1 MKKRIYELSK
11 ELGIDNKDL
20 LKILSDLG
28 INVKSAL
35 NVIDEEVE
43 EIVRELVLG
52 KAEGSKEEPKTPPVE
67 KEEVK
72 SLEEIREETEKVAE
86 KPKMEKPKEEKK
98 EKVITIQG
106 SMRVKDLAEAL
117 SISPTELIMELLNM
131 KILANVNQMLDPDII
146 KEIAKKYGYKVEEIK
161 PRVSLK
167 KKTLSP
173 EEEAKLKPRPP
184 VVVVMG
190 HVDHGKTTLLDAIR
204 QTKIAEK
211 EYGGITQHIGASM
224 VEHNGRKIV
233 FLDTPGHEAFTA
245 LRARGAQV
253 TDIAVLV
260 VAADD
265 GVMPQ
270 TVEAINHAK
279 AADVP
284 IIVAINKIDKPEANP
299 ERVKQ
304 QLSEYGL
311 IPEEWG
317 GDTIMVPISAKKKQ
331 GIDQLLEMILLL
343 SDILELKAD
352 PDKPAKGTIIE
363 TKMDKGR
370 GPVATVI
377 IQEGTLRLRDV
388 FVAGDVMGRVRTMF
402 DDKGRPLKEAF
413 PSWPVEVSGFDE
425 LPQAGDILE
434 VVEDEETAKRI
445 LEERKQK
452 KETSNIEVW
461 GLGEK
466 VLPII
471 VKADTQGSLE
481 AILQTIDKM
490 HTEDITIKV
499 IHSGVG
505 GITESDVMLASASK
519 GMIIGFNVRPDSKA
533 QQAISKEKVIA
544 KTYRIIY
551 EIIED
556 LQNYIKGLKEPQIK
570 EVVIGRG
577 DVKATFNVPKVGT
590 VAGVFVREGKIQRN
604 AKVRLIRDGKIIYD
618 GRIASLKRFKDDVN
632 EVLTNFECGVGL
644 ENFGDIK
651 PGDILEVYV
660 LQQVQ

>member
-20 LKILSDLG
+20 LKILADLG
-28 INVKSAL
+28 VNVKSAL

-43 EIVRELVLG
+43 EIVKELVLG
-52 KAEGSKEEPKTPPVE
+52 KTEITEEKAEKPETPPVE
-67 KEEVK
+67 KEERKVQ
-72 SLEEIREETEKVAE
+72 EETVEVIE
-86 KPKMEKPKEEKK
+86 LPKEEKK
-98 EKVITIQG
+98 EKVLKIQG

-146 KEIAKKYGYKVEEIK
+146 KELAKKHDYKVEEVK
-161 PRVSLK
+161 PQVSLK
-167 KKTLSP
+167 KKILSP
-173 EEEAKLKPRPP
+173 EEEARLKSRPP

-204 QTKIAEK
+204 QTKVAEK

-270 TVEAINHAK
+270 TIEAINHAK
-279 AADVP
+279 AANVP

-317 GDTIMVPISAKKKQ
+317 GDTIMVPISAKRKQ

-352 PDKPAKGTIIE
+352 PDKPAKGAIIE

-388 FVAGDVMGRVRTMF
+388 FVAGNVMGRVRTMF
-402 DDKGRPLKEAF
+402 DDKGRPLKEAL

-434 VVEDEETAKRI
+434 VVENEEVAKAI

-466 VLPII
+466 ILPII

-519 GMIIGFNVRPDSKA
+519 GIIIGFNVRPDSKA
-533 QQAISKEKVIA
+533 QQAIAKEKVIA

-570 EVVIGRG
+570 EVIIGKG
-577 DVKATFNVPKVGT
+577 EVKATFNVPKVGT
-590 VAGVFVREGKIQRN
+590 VAGVYVREGKIQRN

-660 LQQVQ
+660 LQQTQ

>member
-11 ELGIDNKDL
+11 ELGIESKDL

-28 INVKSAL
+28 VNAKSAL

-43 EIVRELVLG
+43 EIIKELVTG
-52 KAEGSKEEPKTPPVE
+52 KSKEENPPTTSEHVQV
-67 KEEVK
+67 KEEIKKDQELIESKPQRTEDNEQKAVK
-72 SLEEIREETEKVAE
+72 E
-86 KPKMEKPKEEKK
+86 K
-98 EKVITIQG
+98 EKVLIIQG
-106 SMRVKDLAEAL
+106 SMRVKDVADAL
-117 SISPTELIMELLNM
+117 SVAPTELIMELLNM
-131 KILANVNQMLDPDII
+131 KILANVNQLLDPDVI
-146 KEIAKKYGYKVEEIK
+146 KKLASKYGYKVEEIK
-161 PRVSLK
+161 PQTIVK
-167 KKTLSP
+167 KKQLTP
-173 EEEAKLKPRPP
+173 EEEARLKPRPP

-204 QTKIAEK
+204 QTKVAEK

-279 AADVP
+279 AANVP
-284 IIVAINKIDKPEANP
+284 IIVAINKIDKPDANP

-304 QLSEYGL
+304 QLSEYGI

-317 GDTIMVPISAKKKQ
+317 GDTIMVPISAIRRQ
-331 GIDQLLEMILLL
+331 GIDQLLEMILLMA
-343 SDILELKAD
+343 DILELKAD

-363 TKMDKGR
+363 TKIDKGK

-377 IQEGTLRLRDV
+377 IQEGTLKLRDV
-388 FVAGDVMGRVRTMF
+388 FVAGDVMGRVRTMV
-402 DDKGRPLKEAF
+402 DDKGRPLKEAY
-413 PSWPVEVSGFDE
+413 PSWPVEISGFEE

-434 VVEDEETAKRI
+434 VVPNEAVAEEI
-445 LEERKQK
+445 LEERKKK
-452 KETSNIEVW
+452 KEISNIEVV

-466 VLPII
+466 VLPLI

-481 AILQTIDKM
+481 AILQTIDKLP
-490 HTEDITIKV
+490 TEDVTVKI

-519 GMIIGFNVRPDSKA
+519 GMIIGFNVRPDSRA
-533 QQAISKEKVIA
+533 QEAIAREKVIA

-551 EIIED
+551 EIIDD
-556 LQNYIKGLKEPQIK
+556 LQNYIKGLKAPQIK
-570 EVVIGRG
+570 EVIIGRG
-577 DVKATFNVPKVGT
+577 EVKATFNVPKVGT
-590 VAGVFVREGKIQRN
+590 VAGVYVREGKIQRN
-604 AKVRLIRDGKIIYD
+604 AKVRLIRDGVVIYD
-618 GRIASLKRFKDDVN
+618 GKIASLKRFKEDVT

-651 PGDILEVYV
+651 PGDILEVYTV
-660 LQQVQ
+660 QQI

>member
-11 ELGIDNKDL
+11 ELGIESKDL

-28 INVKSAL
+28 VNVKSAL

-43 EIVRELVLG
+43 EIIKELVLG
-52 KAEGSKEEPKTPPVE
+52 KSQKETPPAEDQKSDICIVETKEEESKPKQ
-67 KEEVK
+67 EVK
-72 SLEEIREETEKVAE
+72 V
-86 KPKMEKPKEEKK
+86 EEKK
-98 EKVITIQG
+98 EKVFILQG
-106 SMRVKDLAEAL
+106 SMRVKDVAD
-117 SISPTELIMELLNM
+117 ELGVSATQIIMDLINM
-131 KILANVNQMLDPDII
+131 KILANINQMLDPDII
-146 KEIAKKYGYKVEEIK
+146 KQLAEKYGYKVEEVKKQLTIK
-161 PRVSLK
+161 R
-167 KKTLSP
+167 KTLTP
-173 EEEAKLKPRPP
+173 EEEQRLKPRPP

-204 QTKIAEK
+204 QTKVAEK

-224 VEHNGRKIV
+224 VEHNERKIV

-279 AADVP
+279 AANVP

-299 ERVKQ
+299 DRVKQ

-317 GDTIMVPISAKKKQ
+317 GDTIMVPISAKRKQ

-352 PDKPAKGTIIE
+352 PNKPAKGTIIE
-363 TKMDKGR
+363 TKIDKGR

-377 IQEGTLRLRDV
+377 VQEGTLKLRDV
-388 FVAGDVMGRVRTMF
+388 FVAGNVMGRVRTMF
-402 DDKGRPLKEAF
+402 DDKGRPLKEAY

-425 LPQAGDILE
+425 LPQAGDVLE
-434 VVEDEETAKRI
+434 VVENEELAREI
-445 LEERKQK
+445 LEERRQK
-452 KETSNIEVW
+452 KEVSNIEVW

-519 GMIIGFNVRPDSKA
+519 GIIIGFSVRPDSKA
-533 QQAISKEKVIA
+533 QEAINKEKVIA

-556 LQNYIKGLKEPQIK
+556 LQNYIKGLKAPQIK
-570 EVVIGRG
+570 EVIIGKG
-577 DVKATFNVPKVGT
+577 EVKATFNVPKVGT
-590 VAGVFVREGKIQRN
+590 VAGVYVREGKIQRN
-604 AKVRLIRDGKIIYD
+604 AKVRLIRDGAIIYD
-618 GRIASLKRFKDDVN
+618 GRIASLKRFKDDVT

-651 PGDILEVYV
+651 PGDILEVYI
-660 LQQVQ
+660 LQQA

>member
-11 ELGIDNKDL
+11 ELGIESKDL

-28 INVKSAL
+28 VNAKSAL

-43 EIVRELVLG
+43 EIIKELVTG
-52 KAEGSKEEPKTPPVE
+52 KSKKENPPTTSEHVQVKEEIKKDQELIESKSQKTEDNEQKAV
-67 KEEVK
+67 KE
-72 SLEEIREETEKVAE
+72 
-86 KPKMEKPKEEKK
+86 K
-98 EKVITIQG
+98 EKVLIIQG
-106 SMRVKDLAEAL
+106 SMRVKDVADAL
-117 SISPTELIMELLNM
+117 SVSPTDLIMELLNM
-131 KILANVNQMLDPDII
+131 KILANVNQLLDPDVI
-146 KEIAKKYGYKVEEIK
+146 KNLASKYGYKVEEIK
-161 PRVSLK
+161 PQTIVK
-167 KKTLSP
+167 KKQLTP
-173 EEEAKLKPRPP
+173 EEEARLKPRPP

-204 QTKIAEK
+204 QTKVAEK

-279 AADVP
+279 AANVP
-284 IIVAINKIDKPEANP
+284 IIVAINKIDKPDANP

-304 QLSEYGL
+304 QLSEYGI

-317 GDTIMVPISAKKKQ
+317 GDTIMVPISAIRRQ
-331 GIDQLLEMILLL
+331 GIDQLLEMILLMA
-343 SDILELKAD
+343 DILELKAD

-363 TKMDKGR
+363 TKIDKGK

-377 IQEGTLRLRDV
+377 IQEGTLKLRDV
-388 FVAGDVMGRVRTMF
+388 FVAGDVMGRVRTMV
-402 DDKGRPLKEAF
+402 DDKGRTLKEAY
-413 PSWPVEVSGFDE
+413 PSWPVEISGFEE

-434 VVEDEETAKRI
+434 VVPNEAVAEEI
-445 LEERKQK
+445 LEERKKK
-452 KETSNIEVW
+452 KETSNIEVV

-466 VLPII
+466 VLPLI

-481 AILQTIDKM
+481 AILQTIDKLP
-490 HTEDITIKV
+490 TEDVTVKI

-519 GMIIGFNVRPDSKA
+519 GMIIGFNVRPDSRAQEAIAREKA
-533 QQAISKEKVIA
+533 IA

-551 EIIED
+551 EIIDD
-556 LQNYIKGLKEPQIK
+556 LQNYIKGLKAPQIK
-570 EVVIGRG
+570 EVIIGRG
-577 DVKATFNVPKVGT
+577 EVKATFNVPKVGT
-590 VAGVFVREGKIQRN
+590 VAGVYVREGKIQRN
-604 AKVRLIRDGKIIYD
+604 AKVRLIRDGVVIYD
-618 GRIASLKRFKDDVN
+618 GKIASLKRFKEDVT

-651 PGDILEVYV
+651 PGDILEVYTV
-660 LQQVQ
+660 QQI

>member
-20 LKILSDLG
+20 LKILADLG
-28 INVKSAL
+28 VNVKSAL

-43 EIVRELVLG
+43 EIVKELVLG
-52 KAEGSKEEPKTPPVE
+52 KTEITEEKAEKPETPPVE
-67 KEEVK
+67 KEERKVQ
-72 SLEEIREETEKVAE
+72 EETVEVIE
-86 KPKMEKPKEEKK
+86 LPKEEKK
-98 EKVITIQG
+98 EKVLKIQG

-146 KEIAKKYGYKVEEIK
+146 KELAKKHDYKVEEVK
-161 PRVSLK
+161 PQVSLK
-167 KKTLSP
+167 KKILSP
-173 EEEAKLKPRPP
+173 EEEARLKSRPP

-204 QTKIAEK
+204 QTKVAEK

-270 TVEAINHAK
+270 TIEAINHAK
-279 AADVP
+279 AANVP

-317 GDTIMVPISAKKKQ
+317 GDTIMVPISAKRKQ
-331 GIDQLLEMILLL
+331 GIDHLLEMILLL
-343 SDILELKAD
+343 ADILELKAD
-352 PDKPAKGTIIE
+352 PDKPAKGAIIE

-388 FVAGDVMGRVRTMF
+388 FVAGNVMGRVRTMF
-402 DDKGRPLKEAF
+402 DDKGRPLKEAL

-434 VVEDEETAKRI
+434 VVENEEVAKAI

-466 VLPII
+466 ILPII

-519 GMIIGFNVRPDSKA
+519 GIIIGFNVRPDSKA
-533 QQAISKEKVIA
+533 QQAIAKEKVIA

-570 EVVIGRG
+570 EVIIGKG
-577 DVKATFNVPKVGT
+577 EVKATFNVPKVGT
-590 VAGVFVREGKIQRN
+590 VAGVYVREGKIQRN

-660 LQQVQ
+660 LQQTQ

>member
-1 MKKRIYELSK
+1 LLQERVKKKTPPTASEAIQ
-11 ELGIDNKDL
+11 
-20 LKILSDLG
+20 
-28 INVKSAL
+28 
-35 NVIDEEVE
+35 VE
-43 EIVRELVLG
+43 EI
-52 KAEGSKEEPKTPPVE
+52 KEDQKLTETKSQKTEENEQITV
-67 KEEVK
+67 KE
-72 SLEEIREETEKVAE
+72 
-86 KPKMEKPKEEKK
+86 K
-98 EKVITIQG
+98 EKVLIIQG
-106 SMRVKDLAEAL
+106 SMRIKDVADAL
-117 SISPTELIMELLNM
+117 SVSPTDLIMELLNM
-131 KILANVNQMLDPDII
+131 KILANVNQILDPDVI
-146 KEIAKKYGYKVEEIK
+146 KKLAIKHGYKVEEVK
-161 PRVSLK
+161 PQAIVKRVQL
-167 KKTLSP
+167 TP
-173 EEEAKLKPRPP
+173 EEEARLKPRPP

-204 QTKIAEK
+204 QTKVAEK

-279 AADVP
+279 AANVP
-284 IIVAINKIDKPEANP
+284 IIVAINKIDKPDANP

-317 GDTIMVPISAKKKQ
+317 GDTIMVPISAMRKQ
-331 GIDQLLEMILLL
+331 GIDQLLEMILLMA
-343 SDILELKAD
+343 DVLELKAD

-363 TKMDKGR
+363 TRIDKGK

-377 IQEGTLRLRDV
+377 IQEGTLKLRDI
-388 FVAGDVMGRVRTMF
+388 FVAGDVMGRVRTMV
-402 DDKGRPLKEAF
+402 DDKGRSLKEAY
-413 PSWPVEVSGFDE
+413 PSWPVEISGFEE

-434 VVEDEETAKRI
+434 VVPNEAVAKEI
-445 LEERKQK
+445 LEERKKK
-452 KETSNIEVW
+452 KEKSNIEVV

-466 VLPII
+466 VLPLI

-481 AILQTIDKM
+481 AILQTIDKLP
-490 HTEDITIKV
+490 TEDITVKI

-519 GMIIGFNVRPDSKA
+519 GMIIGFNVRPDSRA
-533 QQAISKEKVIA
+533 QEAITKEKVIA

-551 EIIED
+551 EIIDD
-556 LQNYIKGLKEPQIK
+556 LQNYIKGLKAPQIK
-570 EVVIGRG
+570 EVIIGRG
-577 DVKATFNVPKVGT
+577 EVKATFNVPKVGT
-590 VAGVFVREGKIQRN
+590 VAGVYVREGKIQRN
-604 AKVRLIRDGKIIYD
+604 AKVRLIRDGVVIYD
-618 GRIASLKRFKDDVN
+618 GKIASLKRFKEDVT

-651 PGDILEVYV
+651 PGDILEVYTV
-660 LQQVQ
+660 QQVQ

>member
-1 MKKRIYELSK
+1 
-11 ELGIDNKDL
+11 
-20 LKILSDLG
+20 
-28 INVKSAL
+28 
-35 NVIDEEVE
+35 
-43 EIVRELVLG
+43 
-52 KAEGSKEEPKTPPVE
+52 
-67 KEEVK
+67 
-72 SLEEIREETEKVAE
+72 
-86 KPKMEKPKEEKK
+86 
-98 EKVITIQG
+98 
-106 SMRVKDLAEAL
+106 
-117 SISPTELIMELLNM
+117 
-131 KILANVNQMLDPDII
+131 
-146 KEIAKKYGYKVEEIK
+146 
-161 PRVSLK
+161 
-167 KKTLSP
+167 
-173 EEEAKLKPRPP
+173 
-184 VVVVMG
+184 MG

-204 QTKIAEK
+204 QTKVAEK

-279 AADVP
+279 AANVP
-284 IIVAINKIDKPEANP
+284 IIVAINKIDKPDANP

-304 QLSEYGL
+304 QLSEYGI

-317 GDTIMVPISAKKKQ
+317 GDTIMVPISAIRRQ
-331 GIDQLLEMILLL
+331 GIDQLLEMILLMA
-343 SDILELKAD
+343 DILELKAD

-363 TKMDKGR
+363 TKIDKGK

-377 IQEGTLRLRDV
+377 IQEGTLKLRDV
-388 FVAGDVMGRVRTMF
+388 FVAGDVMGRVRTMV
-402 DDKGRPLKEAF
+402 DDKGRPLKEAY
-413 PSWPVEVSGFDE
+413 PSWPVEISGFEE

-434 VVEDEETAKRI
+434 VVPNEAVAEEI
-445 LEERKQK
+445 LEERKKK
-452 KETSNIEVW
+452 KETSNIEVV

-466 VLPII
+466 VLPLI

-481 AILQTIDKM
+481 AILQTIDKLP
-490 HTEDITIKV
+490 TEDVTVKI

-519 GMIIGFNVRPDSKA
+519 GMIIGFNVRPDSRA
-533 QQAISKEKVIA
+533 QEAIAREKVIA

-551 EIIED
+551 EIIDD
-556 LQNYIKGLKEPQIK
+556 LQNYIKGLKAPQIK
-570 EVVIGRG
+570 EVIIGRG
-577 DVKATFNVPKVGT
+577 EVKATFNVPKVGT
-590 VAGVFVREGKIQRN
+590 VAGVYVREGKIQRN
-604 AKVRLIRDGKIIYD
+604 AKVRLIRDGVVIYD
-618 GRIASLKRFKDDVN
+618 GKIASLKRFKEDVT

-651 PGDILEVYV
+651 PGDILEVYTV
-660 LQQVQ
+660 QQI

>member
-11 ELGIDNKDL
+11 ELGIESKDL

-28 INVKSAL
+28 VNAKSAL

-43 EIVRELVLG
+43 EIIKELVTG
-52 KAEGSKEEPKTPPVE
+52 KSKEENPPTTSEHVQV
-67 KEEVK
+67 KEEIKKEQELIESKPQKTEDNEQKAVK
-72 SLEEIREETEKVAE
+72 E
-86 KPKMEKPKEEKK
+86 K
-98 EKVITIQG
+98 EKVLIIQG
-106 SMRVKDLAEAL
+106 SMRVKDVADAL
-117 SISPTELIMELLNM
+117 SVAPTELIMELLNM
-131 KILANVNQMLDPDII
+131 KILANVNQLLDPDVI
-146 KEIAKKYGYKVEEIK
+146 KKLASKYGYKVEEIK
-161 PRVSLK
+161 PQTIVK
-167 KKTLSP
+167 KKQLTP
-173 EEEAKLKPRPP
+173 EEEARLKPRPP

-204 QTKIAEK
+204 QTKVAEK

-224 VEHNGRKIV
+224 IEHNGRKIV

-279 AADVP
+279 AANVP
-284 IIVAINKIDKPEANP
+284 IIVAINKIDKPDANP

-304 QLSEYGL
+304 QLSEYGI

-317 GDTIMVPISAKKKQ
+317 GDTIMVPISAIRRQ
-331 GIDQLLEMILLL
+331 GIDQLLEMILLMA
-343 SDILELKAD
+343 DILELKAD

-363 TKMDKGR
+363 TKIDKGK

-377 IQEGTLRLRDV
+377 IQEGTLKLRDV
-388 FVAGDVMGRVRTMF
+388 FVAGDVMGRVRTMV
-402 DDKGRPLKEAF
+402 DDKGRPLKEAY
-413 PSWPVEVSGFDE
+413 PSWPVEISGFEE

-434 VVEDEETAKRI
+434 VVPNEAVAEEI
-445 LEERKQK
+445 LEERKKK
-452 KETSNIEVW
+452 KETSNIEVV

-466 VLPII
+466 VLPLI

-481 AILQTIDKM
+481 AILQTIDKLP
-490 HTEDITIKV
+490 TEDVTVKI

-519 GMIIGFNVRPDSKA
+519 GMIIGFNVRPDSRA
-533 QQAISKEKVIA
+533 QEAIAREKVIA

-551 EIIED
+551 EIIDD
-556 LQNYIKGLKEPQIK
+556 LQNYIKGLKAPQIK
-570 EVVIGRG
+570 EVIIGRG
-577 DVKATFNVPKVGT
+577 EVKATFNVPKVGT
-590 VAGVFVREGKIQRN
+590 VAGVYVREGKIQRN
-604 AKVRLIRDGKIIYD
+604 AKVRLIRDGVVIYD
-618 GRIASLKRFKDDVN
+618 GKIASLKRFKEDVT

-651 PGDILEVYV
+651 PGDILEVYTV
-660 LQQVQ
+660 QQI

>member
-11 ELGIDNKDL
+11 ELGIESKDL

-28 INVKSAL
+28 VNAKSAL

-43 EIVRELVLG
+43 EIIKELVTG
-52 KAEGSKEEPKTPPVE
+52 KSKEENPPTTSEHVQV
-67 KEEVK
+67 KEEIKKDQELIESKSQKTEDNEQKAVK
-72 SLEEIREETEKVAE
+72 E
-86 KPKMEKPKEEKK
+86 K
-98 EKVITIQG
+98 EKVLIIQG
-106 SMRVKDLAEAL
+106 SMRVKDVADAL
-117 SISPTELIMELLNM
+117 SVSPTELIMELLNM
-131 KILANVNQMLDPDII
+131 KILANVNQLLDPDVI
-146 KEIAKKYGYKVEEIK
+146 KKLASKYGYKVEEIK
-161 PRVSLK
+161 PQTIVK
-167 KKTLSP
+167 KKQLTP
-173 EEEAKLKPRPP
+173 EEEARLKPRPP

-204 QTKIAEK
+204 QTKVAEK

-279 AADVP
+279 AANVP
-284 IIVAINKIDKPEANP
+284 IIVAINKIDKPDANP

-304 QLSEYGL
+304 QLSEYGI

-317 GDTIMVPISAKKKQ
+317 GDTIMVPISAIRRQ
-331 GIDQLLEMILLL
+331 GIDQLLEMILLMA
-343 SDILELKAD
+343 DILELKAD

-363 TKMDKGR
+363 TKIDKGK

-377 IQEGTLRLRDV
+377 IQEGTLKLRDV
-388 FVAGDVMGRVRTMF
+388 FVAGDVMGRVRTMV
-402 DDKGRPLKEAF
+402 DDKGRPLKEAY
-413 PSWPVEVSGFDE
+413 PSWPVEISGFEE

-434 VVEDEETAKRI
+434 VVPNEAVAEEI
-445 LEERKQK
+445 LEERKKK
-452 KETSNIEVW
+452 KEISNIEVV

-466 VLPII
+466 VLPLI

-481 AILQTIDKM
+481 AILQTIDKLP
-490 HTEDITIKV
+490 TEDVTVKI

-519 GMIIGFNVRPDSKA
+519 GMIIGFNVRPDSRA
-533 QQAISKEKVIA
+533 QEAIAREKVIA

-551 EIIED
+551 EIIDD
-556 LQNYIKGLKEPQIK
+556 LQNYIKGLKAPQIK
-570 EVVIGRG
+570 EVIIGRG
-577 DVKATFNVPKVGT
+577 EVKATFNVPKVGT
-590 VAGVFVREGKIQRN
+590 VAGVYVREGKIQRN
-604 AKVRLIRDGKIIYD
+604 AKVRLIRDGVVIYD
-618 GRIASLKRFKDDVN
+618 GKIASLKRFKEDVT

-651 PGDILEVYV
+651 PGDILEVYTV
-660 LQQVQ
+660 QQI

>member
-11 ELGIDNKDL
+11 ELGIESKDL

-28 INVKSAL
+28 VNAKSAL

-43 EIVRELVLG
+43 EIIKELVTG
-52 KAEGSKEEPKTPPVE
+52 KSKEENPPTTSEHVQV
-67 KEEVK
+67 KEEIK
-72 SLEEIREETEKVAE
+72 KEQELIES
-86 KPKMEKPKEEKK
+86 KPQKTDDNEQKAIKEK
-98 EKVITIQG
+98 EKVLIIQG
-106 SMRVKDLAEAL
+106 SMRVKDVADAL
-117 SISPTELIMELLNM
+117 SVSPTELIMELLNM
-131 KILANVNQMLDPDII
+131 KILANVNQLLDPDVI
-146 KEIAKKYGYKVEEIK
+146 KKLASKYGYKVEEIK
-161 PRVSLK
+161 PQTIVK
-167 KKTLSP
+167 KKQLTP
-173 EEEAKLKPRPP
+173 EEEARLKPRPP

-204 QTKIAEK
+204 QTKVAEK

-279 AADVP
+279 AANVP
-284 IIVAINKIDKPEANP
+284 IIVAINKIDKPDANP

-304 QLSEYGL
+304 QLSEYGI

-317 GDTIMVPISAKKKQ
+317 GDTIMVPISAIRRQ
-331 GIDQLLEMILLL
+331 GIDQLLEMILLMA
-343 SDILELKAD
+343 DILELKAD

-363 TKMDKGR
+363 TKIDKGK

-377 IQEGTLRLRDV
+377 IQEGTLKLRDV
-388 FVAGDVMGRVRTMF
+388 FVAGDVMGRVRTMV
-402 DDKGRPLKEAF
+402 DDKGRPLKEAY
-413 PSWPVEVSGFDE
+413 PSWPVEISGFEE

-434 VVEDEETAKRI
+434 VVPNEAVAEEI
-445 LEERKQK
+445 LEERKKK
-452 KETSNIEVW
+452 KETSNIEVV

-466 VLPII
+466 VLPLI

-481 AILQTIDKM
+481 AILQTIDKLP
-490 HTEDITIKV
+490 TEDVTVKI

-519 GMIIGFNVRPDSKA
+519 GMIIGFNVRPDSRA
-533 QQAISKEKVIA
+533 QEAIAREKVIA

-551 EIIED
+551 EIIDD
-556 LQNYIKGLKEPQIK
+556 LQNYIKGLKAPQIK
-570 EVVIGRG
+570 EVIIGRG
-577 DVKATFNVPKVGT
+577 EVKAIFNVPKVGT
-590 VAGVFVREGKIQRN
+590 VAGVYVREGKIQRN
-604 AKVRLIRDGKIIYD
+604 AKVRLIRDSVVIYD
-618 GRIASLKRFKDDVN
+618 GKIASLKRFKEDVT

-651 PGDILEVYV
+651 PGDILEVYTV
-660 LQQVQ
+660 QQI